1 MKTISLSI
9 ISLCSAIIVHA
20 QNWQGKILFARH
32 NNASTA
38 EADFIYPINN
48 SKQKRLLL
56 LNLIPKNY

>member
-20 QNWQGKILFARH
+20 QNLQGKILFVRH
-32 NNASTA
+32 NDASTA
-38 EADFIYPINN
+38 DADFIYPVDN

-56 LNLIPKNY
+56 LNLTLKSY